1 MFTDTNPYWWCK
13 DVTVFAGC
21 LLGGGTSINGALYW
35 YPNSADFS
43 PSIGWPQSWSNHATF
58 TNKLKQRIPSTDH
71 ASTDGKRYLTQSAD
85 VVMSMLKN
93 QGYQNITINDNPDYK
108 DHAMGY
114 SAFTVSQPPV
124 LIQLGTHCFAL
135 VH

>member
-1 MFTDTNPYWWCK
+1 MQLTKFDIPGLFESLFTDSNPFWWCK

-43 PSIGWPQSWSNHATF
+43 TSIGWPSSWSNHGTF

-71 ASTDGKRYLTQSAD
+71 PSTDGKRYLTQSAD

-114 SAFTVSQPPV
+114 SAFTVS
-124 LIQLGTHCFAL
+124 
-135 VH
+135 